1 MKPKP
6 KKSIGL
12 IIRRVIAVFILFS
25 TISGV
30 VDAVVTNTFNDDV
43 IGGVF
48 VSLLI
53 VYYLGR
59 SPRNKPTNSEVEIDN
74 SNGNE
79 IDNDLE
85 MEELNEDFNKSL
97 EELESEKIQT
107 NYKSARV
114 NKRNPVRDKQ
124 SFISRLFQG
133 RTDRY

>member
-1 MKPKP
+1 MKPKQRR
-6 KKSIGL
+6 SIGL
-12 IIRRVIAVFILFS
+12 IIRRIIAVFILIS

-30 VDAVVTNTFNDDV
+30 VDAIVTNTFNDDI

-59 SPRNKPTNSEVEIDN
+59 SPRNKPRNSEVEIDN
-74 SNGNE
+74 SNNDE
-79 IDNDLE
+79 IDIDFE
-85 MEELNEDFNKSL
+85 MQELNEEFDKSL
-97 EELESEKIQT
+97 EKLKSEEIQT

-124 SFISRLFQG
+124 SFLSRLFQG